1 MSIDIA
7 RARAQYEAH
16 FGAPPEVIVRAP
28 GRVNVIG
35 EHTDY
40 NDGFVLPMAIEH
52 ETVIAARQRGEGTL
66 NAFAANLDETAQAD
80 LSRRARHPEA
90 GWMDYVVGVADE
102 LVKLDRPV
110 HGADLMIVGDVPIG
124 CGLSSSAS
132 LEMAALTLFEALG
145 HFKLA
150 GAEAPRLGQR
160 VENEFLGLHTGIMD
174 QFISR
179 MGKRDHALFLDC
191 RSFEFELVP
200 AAFPNAKFVIA
211 NTCVARGL
219 TASKYNE
226 RVAQC
231 GEAVRVMTSELPK
244 EGSHLRDF
252 DRADLEA
259 CRASMDDVVF
269 RRARHVIAEN
279 DRTLTACEAMR
290 KGDAV
295 ALGGLM
301 DASDASCRDDYE
313 VTCPELDAM
322 TAIARDLPGCHGA
335 RMTGAGF
342 GGCTV
347 NLVASDQVDAFT
359 DGLLA
364 EYRRRTG
371 IDGETFVSTPADGAG
386 RVQ

>member
-7 RARAQYEAH
+7 QAKAQFEAH
-16 FGAPPEVIVRAP
+16 FGAPPEVVVRAP

-52 ETVIAARQRGEGTL
+52 ETVIAARPRDGGTL

-80 LSRRARHPEA
+80 LSRRARDPEA

-102 LVKLDRPV
+102 LVKLGRPV

-145 HFKLA
+145 DFELE

-191 RSFEFELVP
+191 RSFEFELVR

-211 NTCVARGL
+211 NTCVSRGL
-219 TASKYNE
+219 TSSKYNE

-231 GEAVRVMTSELPK
+231 GEAVRVMTSKLSK

-252 DRADLEA
+252 DMADLDA
-259 CRASMDDVVF
+259 CRASMDDAVF
-269 RRARHVIAEN
+269 RRARHVITEN
-279 DRTLTACEAMR
+279 DRTLRACDAMR
-290 KGDAV
+290 GGDAV

-301 DASDASCRDDYE
+301 NASDASCRDDYE

-371 IDGETFVSTPADGAG
+371 IDGQTFVSTPAEGAG